1 MADFDLDEVK
11 RIVQGE
17 LDAALGQDGGQLS
30 QERLAALQ
38 YYNGEPLGTEVEG
51 RSSVVMRSVLEAV
64 EWVLPA
70 LLRIFTASDQICV
83 VEPRLPGQEEQAEIA
98 TQYLNF
104 IWSRDNEGFSIL
116 HDWMKDALLEKTG
129 WLKVWFDTSEE
140 SVTKSYTHITEEE
153 FDALLE
159 QDGEVDVLAKR
170 TTTEQLPAPPMPPM
184 GAMGAPMPGMGPM
197 GPGGPPMP
205 PGGPQGP
212 LAPMPPQMMMPQTIP
227 VRFVDCTIE
236 VTRPKER
243 VIIRNCPPEE
253 ILVSRR
259 STRDDIP
266 FLSHRTRRTYSDLV
280 NDGYDPESL
289 DELAPDDAP
298 DWNQE
303 RVARHREDADFPP
316 YDRSDAAREIWV
328 EESYLYLTGEDD
340 ENTTDLYK
348 VVTSGKGKF
357 VLTKD
362 GEPDIE
368 PVAELPFFC
377 ITPIPMPHKLIGL
390 SLADLTMDLQ
400 LVKST
405 LIRQMLDNGYL
416 SNWPRTEVGDDVCNE
431 NTYDDL
437 LNLRPGAIIRTRR
450 VGGIG
455 PISIPY
461 TADKTFPLVQY
472 LDETQE
478 VRTGVARHNQGISP
492 DDLNKTATGISL
504 MQQAAA
510 QRVELFARIFGSGLQ
525 KVLTHVLNLV
535 RRHQTQQRII
545 RVTGK
550 FLQVDPTQW
559 TEEMPVTVSVGLGTG
574 NRDQILAYLMQI
586 LNVQQQIV
594 MQQGGLQGP
603 LLYSKNV
610 YDVLEKLC
618 ENAGFKQPFFADPS
632 KPPDPKMMGPPQQ
645 EKPDPAA
652 QAMQAKAMAQV
663 QVAQAKAQSDMAIA
677 QAKAQIQADLDQR
690 QAATDIQIA
699 QIQAQNKLAV
709 EAAQAQAD
717 MAVARLKAENEMQV
731 EQMRAEQKAEV
742 AALEVRLKYAAGAYD
757 QKPAAPPNGSGS
769 P

>member
-30 QERLAALQ
+30 QERLEAIR

-83 VEPRLPGQEEQAEIA
+83 VEPRLPGQEEKAEDA
-98 TQYLNF
+98 TSYLNF
-104 IWSRDNEGFSIL
+104 IWYRDNDGFAIL
-116 HDWMKDALLEKTG
+116 HDWFKDALLEKTG
-129 WLKVWFDTSEE
+129 WVKVWFDTSTE
-140 SVTKSYTHITEEE
+140 SVTKSYSHITEEE

-159 QDGEVDVLAKR
+159 QDGEVAVLAKK
-170 TTTEQLPAPPMPPM
+170 TVIEQLPAPPMPGPM
-184 GAMGAPMPGMGPM
+184 AASLAPMGPM
-197 GPGGPPMP
+197 GPNGPMP
-205 PGGPQGP
+205 PLGPGP
-212 LAPMPPQMMMPQTIP
+212 LASPGPAPAMLPQTIA

-236 VTRPKER
+236 VSRPKER

-253 ILVSRR
+253 ILLSRR

-266 FLSHRTRRTYSDLV
+266 FLSHRTRRTYSDLI
-280 NDGYDPESL
+280 NEGYDADSL

-357 VLTKD
+357 LLTKD

-368 PVAELPFFC
+368 PVAELPFFAIC
-377 ITPIPMPHKLIGL
+377 PIPMPHKLIGL

-416 SNWPRTEVGDDVCNE
+416 SNWPRIEVGDDVANE
-431 NTYDDL
+431 NTYDDI

-455 PISIPY
+455 PLSIPY

-535 RRHQTQQRII
+535 RRHQQQQRII
-545 RVTGK
+545 RVTGR

-586 LNVQQQIV
+586 LQVQQQIA

-603 LLYSKNV
+603 LLYAKNV

-632 KPPDPKMMGPPQQ
+632 KPPDPKMMGPPQPP
-645 EKPDPAA
+645 KPDPAA
-652 QAMQAKAMAQV
+652 QAQMAKAQAQV
-663 QVAQAKAQSDMAIA
+663 QVAQAKAASDMQIA
-677 QAKAQIQADLDQR
+677 QAKAAIQADLDQR

-699 QIQAQNKLAV
+699 QIQAQNRLAV

-717 MAVARLKAENEMQV
+717 MAVAKLKAENEMAV
-731 EQMRAEQKAEV
+731 EQMRAEQKAEI
-742 AALEVRLKYAAGAYD
+742 AALEVRLKYQAGAYSPP
-757 QKPAAPPNGSGS
+757 PAPNGSGT

>member
-30 QERLAALQ
+30 QERLEAIR

-51 RSSVVMRSVLEAV
+51 RSSVVMRSVLEAI

-83 VEPRLPGQEEQAEIA
+83 VEPRLPGQEEQAEDA
-98 TQYLNF
+98 TSYLNF
-104 IWSRDNEGFSIL
+104 IWYRDNDGFAIL
-116 HDWMKDALLEKTG
+116 HDWFKDALLEKTG
-129 WLKVWFDTSEE
+129 WVKVWFDTSTE

-159 QDGEVDVLAKR
+159 QDGEVDVLAKK
-170 TTTEQLPAPPMPPM
+170 TTVEQLPAPPMPM
-184 GAMGAPMPGMGPM
+184 GPMPGPM

-212 LAPMPPQMMMPQTIP
+212 LAPMLPQMMMPQTIP

-253 ILVSRR
+253 ILISRR
-259 STRDDIP
+259 ATRDDIP
-266 FLSHRTRRTYSDLV
+266 FLSHRTRRTYSDLI
-280 NDGYDPESL
+280 NEGYDPESL
-289 DELAPDDAP
+289 DEIASDDAP

-348 VVTSGKGKF
+348 VVTAGKGKF
-357 VLTKD
+357 LLTKD

-368 PVAELPFFC
+368 PVAELPFFAIC
-377 ITPIPMPHKLIGL
+377 PIPMPHKLIGL

-416 SNWPRTEVGDDVCNE
+416 SNWPRIEVGDDVANE
-431 NTYDDL
+431 NTYDDI

-455 PISIPY
+455 PLSIPY

-535 RRHQTQQRII
+535 RLHQQQQRII
-545 RVTGK
+545 RVTGR
-550 FLQVDPTQW
+550 FLAVDPTQW

-586 LNVQQQIV
+586 LQVQQQIV

-603 LLYSKNV
+603 LLYAKNV

-632 KPPDPKMMGPPQQ
+632 KPPDPKMMGPPQPP
-645 EKPDPAA
+645 KPDPAA
-652 QAMQAKAMAQV
+652 QAQMAKAQAQV
-663 QVAQAKAQSDMAIA
+663 QVAQAKAASDMQIA
-677 QAKAQIQADLDQR
+677 QAKAAIQADLDQR

-709 EAAQAQAD
+709 EAAQARAD
-717 MAVARLKAENEMQV
+717 MQVAEMQARNEMMV
-731 EQMRAEQKAEV
+731 EQMKAEHKAEV
-742 AALEVRLKYAAGAYD
+742 AAMEVRLKYAAGAYTP
-757 QKPAAPPNGSGS
+757 QPPAPNGRDGA
-769 P
+769 